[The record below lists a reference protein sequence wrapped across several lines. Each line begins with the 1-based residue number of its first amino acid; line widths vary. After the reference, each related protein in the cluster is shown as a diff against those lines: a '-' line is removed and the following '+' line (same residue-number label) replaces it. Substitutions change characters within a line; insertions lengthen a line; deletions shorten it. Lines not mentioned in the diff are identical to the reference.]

1 MFFFNKYKK
10 FISFLPKKTLKRNAL
25 SNKKMINTIQDKKEI
40 SKKLK
45 EKAINEG
52 FAISGIASIP
62 GSSRLK
68 LRNNALERW
77 LSNDYHSEMKW
88 MEAEKRKNISSLLE
102 GAKSVL
108 SVGFNYLSEEN
119 NNSNKTLKVGKF
131 SQGEDYHKVIYKK
144 LKKIGKWVNQEIP
157 DCKWKICVDTSPILE
172 KAWAEESGLGWIGK
186 NSNLISKK
194 NGSWLTLGFMILTKD
209 LVPDKPHKSL
219 CGKCDKCIEHC
230 PTQAIVEPF
239 VIQSDLCI
247 AYHTIESREKNIP
260 KKVMEN
266 LNGWVA
272 GCDICQD
279 VCPWNRSVPH
289 NNTFE
294 TTPKEWVK
302 DLNFESLK
310 WDDERWKKNLKANTL
325 KRIKPWMWR
334 RNIKA
339 NLQNK

>member
-1 MFFFNKYKK
+1 MTN
-10 FISFLPKKTLKRNAL
+10 TL
-25 SNKKMINTIQDKKEI
+25 QYKKEI

-45 EKAINEG
+45 ERAINEG
-52 FAISGIASIP
+52 FTISGIASIP

-68 LRNNALERW
+68 LRTKSLERW
-77 LSNDYHSEMKW
+77 LSNNHHSEMKW
-88 MEAEKRKNISSLLE
+88 MEAERRKNISSLLK

-108 SVGFNYLSEEN
+108 SVGFTYISSQN
-119 NNSNKTLKVGKF
+119 NINDNFFKVGKF
-131 SQGEDYHKVIYKK
+131 GQGMDYHKVITKK
-144 LKKIGKWVNQEIP
+144 LKNIGKWINIEIP
-157 DCKWKICVDTSPILE
+157 DCKWKICVDTSPLLE

-194 NGSWLTLGFMILTKD
+194 NGSWFTLGFMILTQD
-209 LVPDKPHKSL
+209 LVPDKPHQSL

-230 PTQAIVEPF
+230 PTKAIVEPF

-247 AYHTIESREKNIP
+247 AYHTIESKKTIIP
-260 KKVMEN
+260 KKIEQN

-279 VCPWNRSVPH
+279 VCPWNKSVPF
-289 NNTFE
+289 NDNFE
-294 TTPKEWVK
+294 NTPKEWIK
-302 DLNFESLK
+302 NLDIESLS
-310 WDDERWKKNLKANTL
+310 WDDKTWKENLKETTL

-339 NLQNK
+339 NLSKN